1 MGAATFRFCTQL
13 VYTVTTLLQNQ
24 GRIRA
29 VYLPGFLLL

>member
-1 MGAATFRFCTQL
+1 MGAAIFRFCTQL